1 MQRIYG
7 LAFESKAKL
16 KDYLHL
22 LEEAEKRD
30 HRKLGQEL
38 DLFVFSDLVG
48 SGLPLYTP
56 RGTVLISQL
65 KEALNEIATRQGMQ
79 PVSIPHLAKL
89 DIYKISGHAEK
100 FSDELFKVESHY
112 NQEFVLKPVN
122 CPHHTQIYASRPRSY
137 RDQIG
142 RAHV

>member
-16 KDYLHL
+16 KDYLRM

-122 CPHHTQIYASRPRSY
+122 
-137 RDQIG
+137 
-142 RAHV
+142 